1 MVGVGTL
8 VAMAMLTL
16 LVGRS
21 TTDTRSS
28 TTVIA
33 APGQSTAQT
42 TRNAPSAAPGLQ
54 APPFTGGWI
63 GDNWFNSHSGA

>member
-21 TTDTRSS
+21 TTDPPSS

-33 APGQSTAQT
+33 APGHSTT
-42 TRNAPSAAPGLQ
+42 TRTAPSAVPSLQ
-54 APPFTGGWI
+54 APPWGGQGWP
-63 GDNWFNSHSGA
+63 GLGWYDSHKGQ

>member
-1 MVGVGTL
+1 
-8 VAMAMLTL
+8 MAMLTL

-33 APGQSTAQT
+33 APGQTTAPT
-42 TRNAPSAAPGLQ
+42 TRNSPSAAPGLQ
-54 APPFTGGWI
+54 APPFNGQGWP
-63 GDNWFNSHSGA
+63 GLNWFDSHKGQ

>member
-1 MVGVGTL
+1 VVGVGTL

-33 APGQSTAQT
+33 APTTPTSPT
-42 TRNAPSAAPGLQ
+42 TRNAPSAAPSLK
-54 APPFTGGWI
+54 APPFVGGWI

>member
-1 MVGVGTL
+1 MVGVAGL

-21 TTDTRSS
+21 TTDTPSS

-33 APGQSTAQT
+33 APGHSTT
-42 TRNAPSAAPGLQ
+42 TRNAPSAAPGLV
-54 APPFTGGWI
+54 APPWNGQGWP
-63 GDNWFNSHSGA
+63 GSNWFDSHKGQ

>member
-1 MVGVGTL
+1 MVAVGGL

-21 TTDTRSS
+21 TPDTRSS

-33 APGQSTAQT
+33 APERTTPPRTSASATPGQIATPWGGQGWPGQSWYDIHKGQ
-42 TRNAPSAAPGLQ
+42 
-54 APPFTGGWI
+54 
-63 GDNWFNSHSGA
+63 

>member
-1 MVGVGTL
+1 
-8 VAMAMLTL
+8 MAMLTL
-16 LVGRS
+16 LVDRS

-33 APGQSTAQT
+33 APGHSTT

-54 APPFTGGWI
+54 AQPWGGQGWP
-63 GDNWFNSHSGA
+63 GLSWFDSHKGQ

>member
-1 MVGVGTL
+1 
-8 VAMAMLTL
+8 MAMLTL

-42 TRNAPSAAPGLQ
+42 TRSSPSAAPNLVV
-54 APPFTGGWI
+54 PPWGGSWF
-63 GDNWFNSHSGA
+63 DNLKGK